1 MAKSKKPAAKKHA
14 SHESR
19 ERHATDG
26 SSPSMLSAVKLTLAE
41 LRSELDQID
50 LSIVEA
56 INRRAAIAQ
65 QIGQLKRQ
73 NEKCVF
79 DPERENEVL
88 QRAIANNTGPL
99 ADNAIRA
106 VFRELVSASR
116 DVQVPTRVAY
126 LGPEFTFSH
135 LAAIEGFGQS
145 AELVPVGSIAA
156 VFEEVERGQ
165 AQFGVV
171 PMENSTDGRV
181 SDTLECFARSHVRIC
196 AGLPLRIHHCLLGI
210 GARDNLR
217 TVYSK
222 PQPLSQCRNWLA
234 RHLPNV
240 DLHEVGSTAEAARR
254 AKDDSQSAAV
264 ASAQAGVHYGLP
276 VLVRNIEDNPDNITR
291 FVVISSTAAERTGN
305 DKTALLFEVAHQP
318 GALADA
324 MVIFKRNGLNMTMI
338 DSYPIPG
345 SLGRYLFFVEFVGHQ
360 EDRQARRAIDT
371 LSKKALRLEVLGSYA
386 QTDPIG

>member
-1 MAKSKKPAAKKHA
+1 MAKSKKPTAKKGA
-14 SHESR
+14 IHESR
-19 ERHATDG
+19 ERPAMDGASRSAIDATK
-26 SSPSMLSAVKLTLAE
+26 PTLAE
-41 LRSELDQID
+41 LRGELDQVD
-50 LSIVEA
+50 RAIVEA
-56 INRRAAIAQ
+56 INRRAEIAQ
-65 QIGQLKRQ
+65 QIGQLKRGDA
-73 NEKCVF
+73 KSVF
-79 DPERENEVL
+79 DPARENEVL
-88 QRAIANNTGPL
+88 QGAVANNTGPL
-99 ADNAIRA
+99 SDDAVRA

-116 DVQVPTRVAY
+116 DVQLPTRVAY

-156 VFEEVERGQ
+156 VFEEVERSQ

-240 DLHEVGSTAEAARR
+240 DLHEVGSTSEAARR
-254 AKDDSQSAAV
+254 VKDDSQSAAV
-264 ASAQAGVHYGLP
+264 ASAQAGVHYSLP
-276 VLVRNIEDNPDNITR
+276 VLVRNIEDNPDNVTR
-291 FVVISSTAAERTGN
+291 FVVISSTTSKRTGN

-360 EDRQARRAIDT
+360 EDRHARRAIDA

>member
-1 MAKSKKPAAKKHA
+1 
-14 SHESR
+14 
-19 ERHATDG
+19 
-26 SSPSMLSAVKLTLAE
+26 
-41 LRSELDQID
+41 
-50 LSIVEA
+50 
-56 INRRAAIAQ
+56 
-65 QIGQLKRQ
+65 
-73 NEKCVF
+73 VF
-79 DPERENEVL
+79 DPARESEVL
-88 QRAIANNTGPL
+88 QGAVANNAGPL
-99 ADNAIRA
+99 SDDAVRA

-116 DVQVPTRVAY
+116 DVQLPTRVAY

-165 AQFGVV
+165 VQFGVV

-181 SDTLECFARSHVRIC
+181 SDTLECFARSRVRIC
-196 AGLPLRIHHCLLGI
+196 AGLPLRIHHCLLGT
-210 GARDNLR
+210 GQRDNLR

-240 DLHEVGSTAEAARR
+240 GLQEVGSTADAARR
-254 AKDDSQSAAV
+254 VKDDPQSAAV

-276 VLVRNIEDNPDNITR
+276 VLVRNIEDNPDNVTR
-291 FVVISSTAAERTGN
+291 FVVISSTTSERTGN

-360 EDRQARRAIDT
+360 EERHARRAIDT